1 VKKTFLTILLSV
13 ILFSCKEGSRINPE
27 NFLTGD
33 KWCIDYDEFCIIF
46 LKDSVI
52 VSNSI
57 DGKFNSHKKK
67 PFHITKID
75 YKNNIIYTQRIESIL
90 GNLYSFKILNKDTVE
105 FQVQGGLKSG
115 KLYLV
120 KL

>member
-1 VKKTFLTILLSV
+1 MKKTFLAILLSV
-13 ILFSCKEGSRINPE
+13 IFFGCKEGSKINPE
-27 NFLTGD
+27 NFLIGD
-33 KWCIDYDEFCIIF
+33 KWCIDYNEFCIIF
-46 LKDSVI
+46 LKDGLI

-75 YKNNIIYTQRIESIL
+75 YKNNIIYTQRIKSIL
-90 GNLYSFKILNKDTVE
+90 GNLYSFKILDKDTVE
-105 FQVQGGLKSG
+105 FQVQGDLKSE
-115 KLYLV
+115 KLYRV